1 MLRTFRGKCICR
13 CSVMKWVMKYVRSS
27 VVDVYSKR
35 MRPSGLA
42 MSLKMWALESLGVFL
57 VMLMEGEG

>member
-1 MLRTFRGKCICR
+1 
-13 CSVMKWVMKYVRSS
+13 MKWAVKYVRSS
-27 VVDVYSKR
+27 DVDVGGGGAYSKR